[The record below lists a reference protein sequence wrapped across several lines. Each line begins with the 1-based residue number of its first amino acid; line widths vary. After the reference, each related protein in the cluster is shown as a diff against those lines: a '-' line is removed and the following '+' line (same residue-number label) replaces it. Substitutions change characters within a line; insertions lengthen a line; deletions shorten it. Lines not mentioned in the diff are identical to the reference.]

1 MVSHW
6 LISIIWRKINQCKTG
21 FIFLYSIWANLRTNF
36 LNQWPKISYLCS
48 VEILSDTTFYLWR
61 PRKQPC
67 EEFYVSV
74 FISKINCQKFAQKYA
89 QNCLQSLISLIV
101 LVFWNKTSNRYDSI
115 LRWIWTENGLF
126 SLFKLPY
133 SHTPILEMLS
143 HLKIQ

>member
-1 MVSHW
+1 MKENKPMQKQDLFSSTLSE
-6 LISIIWRKINQCKTG
+6 LIWEQIFWISGLKLAIYVQLKFWVIQL
-21 FIFLYSIWANLRTNF
+21 FISEGPGSNLVKN
-36 LNQWPKISYLCS
+36 
-48 VEILSDTTFYLWR
+48 
-61 PRKQPC
+61 
-67 EEFYVSV
+67 VSV
-74 FISKINCQKFAQKYA
+74 FISKINCQKFAQKHA

-126 SLFKLPY
+126 SLFKLLY